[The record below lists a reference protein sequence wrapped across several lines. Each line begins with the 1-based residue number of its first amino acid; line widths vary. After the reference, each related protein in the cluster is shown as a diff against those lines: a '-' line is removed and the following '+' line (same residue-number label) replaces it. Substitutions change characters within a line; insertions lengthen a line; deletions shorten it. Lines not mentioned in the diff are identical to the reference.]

1 MGNRAMKDGETRFA
15 SGRDAVLADQI
26 GRKLAELPDGTEPV
40 PVRFGAA
47 GEETVEIPA
56 QALQLLREILDQM
69 ARGNTVALTP
79 VQAEL
84 TTRQAAD
91 LLQVSRTFLVRLL
104 DEGRIPCRKVGS
116 HRRVRTEDILAYRR
130 DTESR
135 RRDALD
141 ELTAQDE
148 KLGLQ

>member
-1 MGNRAMKDGETRFA
+1 MSLVEIGEDLGDF
-15 SGRDAVLADQI
+15 L
-26 GRKLAELPDGTEPV
+26 
-40 PVRFGAA
+40 A
-47 GEETVEIPA
+47 GEEVKHLADKEGPIIKGLVFAGAETA
-56 QALQLLREILDQM
+56 KQLSQ
-69 ARGNTVALTP
+69 GTVALAP

-104 DEGRIPCRKVGS
+104 DEGRVPCRKVGS

-135 RRDALD
+135 RRGALD
-141 ELTAQDE
+141 ELTAQDQ